1 MAKASYPEL
10 LNLSAEGPL
19 FGQLMLR
26 DLLLPDL
33 LGKENEAITY
43 WAGRSLARRL
53 PVVEAD
59 LTTLFARVGFG
70 TLTLAAS
77 KRHQRTYTL
86 SGTVVATRMA
96 NFKDPDFRLE
106 AGFLAQS
113 LQQELGC
120 VVEASADADRH
131 KQSVTLTVILDEK
144 TVQPQT
150 QTHISLTDAL

>member
-10 LNLSAEGPL
+10 LNLSATGPL

-33 LGKENEAITY
+33 LGKETESITY

-53 PVVEAD
+53 PVAEED
-59 LTTLFARVGFG
+59 LSALFARIGFG
-70 TLTLAAS
+70 TLTVAAT
-77 KRHQRTYTL
+77 KHHQRIYTL
-86 SGTVVATRMA
+86 SGTTVATRMA
-96 NFKDPDFRLE
+96 NFEQPDFRLE

-120 VVEASADADRH
+120 VVEGSATSDSH
-131 KQSVTLTVILDEK
+131 KQVVTLTTVIDEK
-144 TVQPQT
+144 TPQPQAE
-150 QTHISLTDAL
+150 THIALTEL